1 MHSYSLV
8 EQQMLQKYVDKSFIL
23 SAFRSSSAA
32 EPAQVNKKIG
42 RDFKTY
48 LDVAVCIILLSLF
61 FLLSLIIACVW
72 VAPIINGQNEKI
84 ASIEAGLE
92 QQMMASD
99 GRLYEQF
106 KWYEANSTAKM
117 NELKSIVKDLQEH
130 IETIENELQHEKDK
144 NLELKRKIDENS
156 DKIAEWERQ
165 NTQMEETVR
174 EIHENTTS
182 VLQRKIETLEEEL
195 TRTTAATELELRSI
209 VRSIAFLNATKASTE
224 TVNDQIGL
232 LDRDKVDRSEF
243 EVLSTNLSFLADTSS
258 TAHKEIRQE
267 LNELADSSLNE
278 THFHELH
285 QAIASKASQTDL
297 DALASSTV
305 RTQTFLDRVESIQ
318 NSILQ
323 LQWNI
328 TLNFTRFDGRIQTL
342 NAALSTK
349 ADKQD
354 VTVLSNRVTTLEGS
368 TVDKGTFQE
377 LRDTVEDIDERKAEK
392 ADLNLLQGRVYSLER
407 NTATKSELNNLENK
421 LSDHSSTSDGVHN
434 RLSSSIGSNSY
445 SISDNTGRIT
455 TLESSTSGLTPSLVV
470 IALAVSLTLVTIPWF
485 PNPY

>member
-1 MHSYSLV
+1 M
-8 EQQMLQKYVDKSFIL
+8 EKKEGMEMEAAKEKEAAEAETTEIETK
-23 SAFRSSSAA
+23 RSSSAA
-32 EPAQVNKKIG
+32 EPAQVNKKIR
-42 RDFKTY
+42 RDYKTY
-48 LDVAVCIILLSLF
+48 LDVAVCIILLSL
-61 FLLSLIIACVW
+61 LIACVW

-92 QQMMASD
+92 HQMMASD

-130 IETIENELQHEKDK
+130 IETIENELQHEKAK

-243 EVLSTNLSFLADTSS
+243 EVLSTNLSFLAETSS
-258 TAHKEIRQE
+258 TALEEIRQE
-267 LNELADSSLNE
+267 LNELADSALNE
-278 THFHELH
+278 THYHELH
-285 QAIASKASQTDL
+285 QAIASNASH
-297 DALASSTV
+297 
-305 RTQTFLDRVESIQ
+305 FE
-318 NSILQ
+318 
-323 LQWNI
+323 
-328 TLNFTRFDGRIQTL
+328 GRIQTL
-342 NAALSTK
+342 NAILSTK
-349 ADKQD
+349 ADQQD
-354 VTVLSNRVTTLEGS
+354 VTTLSNRVSNLEGS
-368 TVDKGTFQE
+368 TVDKDTFQE
-377 LRDTVEDIDERKAEK
+377 LRDTVEDIDERKADK
-392 ADLNLLQGRVYSLER
+392 ADLNPLQGRVNSLER
-407 NTATKSELNNLENK
+407 NTATKSELRSLNDK
-421 LSDHSSTSDGVHN
+421 LSGHRSTSDGVHD
-434 RLSSSIGSNSY
+434 RLSSDIRSNTD
-445 SISDNTGRIT
+445 SISDNTGKIT
-455 TLESSTSGLTPSLVV
+455 TLESSTSGLTPSLLV
-470 IALAVSLTLVTIPWF
+470 IAFTVSLVRWAS
-485 PNPY
+485 Y